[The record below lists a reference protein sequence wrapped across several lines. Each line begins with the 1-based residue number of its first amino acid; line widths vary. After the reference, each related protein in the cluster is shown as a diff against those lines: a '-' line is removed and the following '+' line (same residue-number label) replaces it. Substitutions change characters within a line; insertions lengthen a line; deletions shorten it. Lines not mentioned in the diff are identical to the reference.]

1 MVTILP
7 QNILL
12 VDKPKGITSFDCI
25 RILRKKLNIRKMGH
39 AGTLDPMA
47 TGLMII
53 GVGDGTK
60 KLHEFLK
67 LDKAYEAEILLG
79 VKTDT
84 GDITG
89 KILEELP
96 ISNSQFSNNDS
107 ISKIS
112 NEEMEKILQTMIG
125 KLELPV
131 PAYSAIKRGGEAL
144 YKKARRGEVVDT
156 PIKTMEITSV
166 EFLGLKILPLK
177 KGGDPKGEGFPP
189 LPPPLLPE
197 EVPSLR
203 GGEVLK
209 EGIEGWLKSSA
220 SEDGGTSFNKGGISL
235 PIISARF
242 DVTSGTYIR
251 SLAEEF
257 GRRLGVPATL
267 AGLRRTRIGEYKV
280 EDAEGLK

>member
-1 MVTILP
+1 MTAILP

-12 VDKPKGITSFDCI
+12 VDKPSGITSFDCI

-84 GDITG
+84 GDVTG
-89 KILEELP
+89 KILEELG
-96 ISNSQFSNNDS
+96 
-107 ISKIS
+107 SK
-112 NEEMEKILQTMIG
+112 NYELGEEKIRKVLQTMIG
-125 KLELPV
+125 KLDLPV

-156 PIKTMEITSV
+156 PSKVMEITAV
-166 EFLGLKILPLK
+166 EFLGISSSPPQLRRGA
-177 KGGDPKGEGFPP
+177 GGG
-189 LPPPLLPE
+189 
-197 EVPSLR
+197 V
-203 GGEVLK
+203 VV
-209 EGIEGWLKSSA
+209 
-220 SEDGGTSFNKGGISL
+220 
-235 PIISARF
+235 SARF

-267 AGLRRTRIGEYKV
+267 AGLRRTRIGEFKI
-280 EDAEGLK
+280 EDAEVI